1 MSSNNKNKVIV
12 NLQTKVKN
20 LEKKLQHATSMWGST
35 QRVAT
40 GVVSGLT
47 TAARKSRNMYSTAT
61 GSGGV
66 WKRYIATDPPKDP
79 KNYVQ
84 ISRAMRDRYEKSDKK
99 IRDFAAFQHARV
111 DLMRNASVR
120 LPRDTKNIKGSWEWG
135 LGKTFD
141 YTTNT
146 MDSILRE
153 IAASKF
159 SNNEKKNLVAD
170 ASKNKRLS
178 SNKIERSLA
187 VLRPKTPGMH
197 GIYDALR
204 KRANLNEESKE
215 SILEILGKSQILM
228 GINLDLLESGQ
239 TAMIPKSFLAKI
251 YKSVPIGLVLPAL
264 VVPVLKVLLILLKY
278 RWMFSAV
285 TPAGAPAATF
295 FALAS
300 AIRHGP
306 ALFRRDTPALAKKKT
321 VQEFLGLEKK
331 LVAQQREY
339 MKSGTLNGKKTSKRE
354 YRIFYDD
361 LIGLSK
367 SLSIIKQY
375 VPS

>member
-1 MSSNNKNKVIV
+1 MSSNSKNKVIV
-12 NLQTKVKN
+12 ELQTKVKN
-20 LEKKLQHATSMWGST
+20 LEKKLQHATTMWGST

-84 ISRAMRDRYEKSDKK
+84 ISRAMRARYEKTDKK

-120 LPRDTKNIKGSWEWG
+120 LPRDTKNTKGSWEWS

-141 YTTNT
+141 YTKNT
-146 MDSILRE
+146 LDSILGE

-159 SNNEKKNLVAD
+159 TNDEKKILEKN

-178 SNKIERSLA
+178 SNNIERSLA

-204 KRANLNEESKE
+204 KRANLNEKSKS
-215 SILEILGKSQILM
+215 SILAILGKSNLM
-228 GINLDLLESGQ
+228 GKNLDTLESGQ
-239 TAMIPKSFLAKI
+239 TAMIPKSLLAKI
-251 YKSVPIGLVLPAL
+251 YKSVPTRLILPAMI
-264 VVPVLKVLLILLKY
+264 VPVLKVLLILLKY

-285 TPAGAPAATF
+285 TPAGAPAATL

-306 ALFRRDTPALAKKKT
+306 ALFRRDTSALAKKKT
-321 VQEFLGLEKK
+321 VREFLQLQKK
-331 LVAQQREY
+331 LVEQQREY
-339 MKSGTLNGKKTSKRE
+339 MKNGTLNGKKITDRE
-354 YRIFYDD
+354 YRTFYED

-375 VPS
+375 VPFS